1 MKKMNLL
8 VMSLVSAAALSFS
21 SCSNN
26 DDLTS
31 GGGTQSQADGVYM
44 TLKIS
49 GATSHGTRTSVTAD
63 KTTAENGSTDES
75 TITQGMM
82 YIYDGN
88 TCVFRKVITADMFKT
103 APTQTTAGVTKPIK
117 VAVTGAITTNKAYHV
132 YFLANNT
139 SITDPLAAGASFTAS
154 TSGGANFA
162 TANNFVMFNQND
174 GKKEAAHSTVTFTD
188 AAKSEATPA
197 AAGEIKLDRV
207 VARIDNPSFA
217 ETVTTV
223 TPATDTKTSINVAD
237 VVAGISYEGFAVS
250 NLNNNSYVK
259 QNWDS
264 KFETLNVKWGAE
276 PKYYLPKS
284 AYGTLYNAEG
294 LENFSSKENQVSWK
308 YAFENTTTDVNEATA
323 VYFKVKVALTETA
336 MTASDFKDG
345 TFYRY
350 DGRLYTSIQAIY
362 NDAATGAISN
372 PFTETSSITPADV
385 VKKISDADGKLTT
398 DETVLAKFRED
409 YKIEVY
415 RQGVMYYRWAISDN
429 AYKPFIASETTHTY
443 SVLRNSIYRLNVT
456 KVSEIGKDVPNGP
469 EPDDPI
475 KNPNFYMNVTVSI
488 NPWVLNAQ
496 PIELK

>member
-1 MKKMNLL
+1 
-8 VMSLVSAAALSFS
+8 MSLVSAAALSFS
-21 SCSNN
+21 SCSSN
-26 DDLTS
+26 DDL
-31 GGGTQSQADGVYM
+31 GGGAGTQSQADGVYM

-49 GATSHGTRTSVTAD
+49 GATSHGTRTGVTAD
-63 KTTAENGSTDES
+63 KTTTENGNTDES
-75 TITQGMM
+75 TITEGMM

-103 APTQTTAGVTKPIK
+103 APTQTTAGETKPIK
-117 VAVTGAITTNKAYHV
+117 VAVTGAITTNKAYNV

-139 SITDPLAAGASFTAS
+139 SVNDPIAATSIFTS
-154 TSGGANFA
+154 DKGGANFA

-174 GKKEAAHSTVTFTD
+174 GTNKAEHGTVTFTD
-188 AAKSEATPA
+188 DAKSEATPA
-197 AAGEIKLDRV
+197 AATPIKLDRV

-284 AYGTLYNAEG
+284 DYGTLYNAEG
-294 LENFSSKENQVSWK
+294 LENFSSKENPVSWK
-308 YAFENTTTDVNEATA
+308 YAFENTTTDVDEATA

-350 DGRLYTSIQAIY
+350 DGRLYTSIQAIFD
-362 NDAATGAISN
+362 DAATGAISN
-372 PFTETSSITPADV
+372 PFTETSSITPANV
-385 VKKISDADGKLTT
+385 VAKITKDGKLTT

-429 AYKPFIASETTHTY
+429 AYKPFVASDPTHTY

-469 EPDDPI
+469 EPDDPV

>member
-8 VMSLVSAAALSFS
+8 AMSLVSAAALSFS

-26 DDLTS
+26 DDLT

-49 GATSHGTRTSVTAD
+49 GATSHGTRTSVTD
-63 KTTAENGSTDES
+63 GKTTTDNGSVAES
-75 TITQGMM
+75 TITEGMM
-82 YIYDGN
+82 YIYDGP
-88 TCVFRKVITADMFKT
+88 TCVFRKVITKDMFET
-103 APTQTTAGVTKPIK
+103 APTQTTSGVTKPIK
-117 VAVTGAITTNKAYHV
+117 VAVTGAITTGKKYDV
-132 YFLANNT
+132 YFLANRTNVDNPIAAT
-139 SITDPLAAGASFTAS
+139 SIFTS
-154 TSGGANFA
+154 NTGGADFA
-162 TANNFVMFNQND
+162 TDNKFVMFNQND
-174 GKKEAAHSTVTFTD
+174 GTKAAAHSKVEFTD
-188 AAKSEATPA
+188 AAKSDKSPA
-197 AAGEIKLDRV
+197 AADEIKLDRV
-207 VARIDNPSFA
+207 VARIDRPSFA

-250 NLNNNSYVK
+250 NLNNNSYVM
-259 QNWDS
+259 QNWDTNF
-264 KFETLNVKWGAE
+264 KTLNVKWGE
-276 PKYYLPKS
+276 PKYSLPKS
-284 AYGTLYNAEG
+284 TYGTLYNAEG
-294 LENFSSKENQVSWK
+294 LANFDTKEKPVSWK
-308 YAFENTTTDVNEATA
+308 YAFENTTTDVNDATA

-336 MTASDFKDG
+336 MAASDFKDG

-350 DGRLYTSIQAIY
+350 DGRLYTSIKAIFD
-362 NDAATGAISN
+362 NAATGEISN
-372 PFTETSSITPADV
+372 PFTETNSITPADV
-385 VKKISDADGKLTT
+385 VAKISDADGKLTT
-398 DETVLAKFRED
+398 DEAKLAKFRQD

-415 RQGVMYYRWAISDN
+415 RQGTMYYRWAISDN
-429 AYKPFIASETTHTY
+429 AYKPFVASDPTHTY

-475 KNPNFYMNVTVSI
+475 KNPNFFMNVTVSI

>member
-1 MKKMNLL
+1 
-8 VMSLVSAAALSFS
+8 MSLVSAAALSFS

-26 DDLTS
+26 DDLT

-49 GATSHGTRTSVTAD
+49 GATSHGTRTSVTEG
-63 KTTAENGSTDES
+63 KTTTDNGSVAES
-75 TITQGMM
+75 TITEGMM

-88 TCVFRKVITADMFKT
+88 TCVFRKVITKDMFQT
-103 APTQTTAGVTKPIK
+103 PPTQTAAGVTKPIK
-117 VAVTGAITTNKAYHV
+117 VAVTGAITTNKPYNV

-139 SITDPLAAGASFTAS
+139 SVTDPIAATSIFTS
-154 TSGGANFA
+154 TTGGANFA
-162 TANNFVMFNQND
+162 TDKKFVMFNQND
-174 GKKEAAHSTVTFTD
+174 GTVHANHSTVTFTD
-188 AAKSEATPA
+188 AAKSDKSPA

-207 VARIDNPSFA
+207 VARIDNPSFD

-223 TPATDTKTSINVAD
+223 TPAKNTTTSINVAD

-250 NLNNNSYVK
+250 NLNNNSYVM
-259 QNWDS
+259 QNWDQ
-264 KFETLNVKWGAE
+264 KFETLNVKWGE
-276 PKYYLPKS
+276 PKYSLPKS
-284 AYGTLYNAEG
+284 DYGTLYKAEG
-294 LENFSSKENQVSWK
+294 LTNFSSKEQPVSWK
-308 YAFENTTTDVNEATA
+308 YAFENTTIDVNDATA

-336 MTASDFKDG
+336 NNASDFKDG

-385 VKKISDADGKLTT
+385 VAKISDADGKLTT
-398 DETVLAKFRED
+398 DEAKLAQFRQD

-443 SVLRNSIYRLNVT
+443 SVLRNSIYRLKVT

-469 EPDDPI
+469 EPDDPV

>member
-21 SCSNN
+21 SCSSN
-26 DDLTS
+26 DDLT

-49 GATSHGTRTSVTAD
+49 GATSHGTRTGVTNPNTKED
-63 KTTAENGSTDES
+63 GKPEES
-75 TITQGMM
+75 TISNGML

-88 TCVFRKVITADMFKT
+88 TCVFRKVITADMFET
-103 APTQTTAGVTKPIK
+103 APSQTGVGKTKPIK
-117 VAVTGAITTNKAYHV
+117 VAVTGAITTNKPYNV

-139 SITDPLAAGASFTAS
+139 TVTDPLATEASFTAS
-154 TSGGANFA
+154 TTGGANFA
-162 TANNFVMFNQND
+162 TANKFVMFNQND
-174 GKKEAAHSTVTFTD
+174 GTVHANHSTVTFTD
-188 AAKSEATPA
+188 KAKSETSPA
-197 AAGEIKLDRV
+197 EAGEIKLDRV

-223 TPATDTKTSINVAD
+223 TPATNTKTSINVAD
-237 VVAGISYEGFAVS
+237 VVASISYEGYAVS

-259 QNWDS
+259 QNWDGNF
-264 KFETLNVKWGAE
+264 KTLSVKWGE

-284 AYGTLYNAEG
+284 DYGTLYNADG
-294 LENFSSKENQVSWK
+294 LENFSSKDKPVSWK
-308 YAFENTTTDVNEATA
+308 YAFENTTTNADEATA
-323 VYFKVKVALTETA
+323 VYFKVKVALTDAA

-362 NDAATGAISN
+362 DDAATGAISN
-372 PFTETSSITPADV
+372 PFTETNSITPLEV
-385 VKKISDADGKLTT
+385 VNKIKDATTGKLTT
-398 DETVLAKFRED
+398 DETVLAKFRKD

-429 AYKPFIASETTHTY
+429 AYKPFVADETDHTY
-443 SVLRNSIYRLNVT
+443 SVLRNSIYRLTVT

-469 EPDDPI
+469 EPDDPV

>member
-1 MKKMNLL
+1 MNLL
-8 VMSLVSAAALSFS
+8 AMSLVSAAALSFS

-26 DDLTS
+26 DDLT

-49 GATSHGTRTSVTAD
+49 GATSHGTRTGVTAD
-63 KTTAENGSTDES
+63 KTTTENGNEAES
-75 TITQGMM
+75 TITEGMM

-88 TCVFRKVITADMFKT
+88 TCVFRKVITKEMFQT
-103 APTQTTAGVTKPIK
+103 QPNQTTAGVTKPIK
-117 VAVTGAITTNKAYHV
+117 VAVTGAITTGKKYDV
-132 YFLANNT
+132 YFLANRTNVDNPIAAT
-139 SITDPLAAGASFTAS
+139 SIFTS
-154 TSGGANFA
+154 TTGGADFA
-162 TANNFVMFNQND
+162 TEKTFVMFNQND
-174 GKKEAAHSTVTFTD
+174 GTKAAAHSKVEFTAD
-188 AAKSEATPA
+188 NKSEANPA
-197 AAGEIKLDRV
+197 AADVIKLDRV
-207 VARIDNPSFA
+207 VARIDRPSFA

-237 VVAGISYEGFAVS
+237 VVAGISYEGYAVS
-250 NLNNNSYVK
+250 NLNNSSYVM
-259 QNWDS
+259 QNWDINF
-264 KFETLNVKWGAE
+264 KTLSVKWGE
-276 PKYYLPKS
+276 PKYSLPKS
-284 AYGTLYNAEG
+284 TYGTLYNAEG
-294 LENFSSKENQVSWK
+294 LTNFDTKEKPVSWK
-308 YAFENTTTDVNEATA
+308 YAFENTTTDVNDATA

-336 MTASDFKDG
+336 NNASDFRDD

-350 DGRLYTSIQAIY
+350 DGRLYTSIKAIFD
-362 NDAATGAISN
+362 DAATGAISN

-385 VKKISDADGKLTT
+385 VAKISDADGKLTT
-398 DETVLAKFRED
+398 DEAKLAQFRQT

-469 EPDDPI
+469 EPDDPV

>member
-8 VMSLVSAAALSFS
+8 AMSLVSAAALSFS

-26 DDLTS
+26 DDLA

-49 GATSHGTRTSVTAD
+49 GATSHGTRTGVTD
-63 KTTAENGSTDES
+63 KKTTAENGNESES
-75 TITQGMM
+75 TITEGMM

-88 TCVFRKVITADMFKT
+88 TCVFKKVITKDMFKT
-103 APTQTTAGVTKPIK
+103 QPSQATPGVTNPIK
-117 VAVTGAITTNKAYHV
+117 VAVTGDIKTNKEYQV

-139 SITDPLAAGASFTAS
+139 SVNDPLAAGASFDAS
-154 TSGGANFA
+154 TTGGANFA
-162 TANNFVMFNQND
+162 TDNKFVMFNQND
-174 GKKEAAHSTVTFTD
+174 GTVHANHSTVTFTD
-188 AAKSEATPA
+188 AAKSDKSPA

-207 VARIDNPSFA
+207 VARIDRPSFA
-217 ETVTTV
+217 ETVKTV

-250 NLNNNSYVK
+250 NLNNNSYVM
-259 QNWDS
+259 QNWDANF
-264 KFETLNVKWGAE
+264 KTLSVKWGE
-276 PKYYLPKS
+276 PKYSLPKS
-284 AYGTLYNAEG
+284 TYGTLYNAEG
-294 LENFSSKENQVSWK
+294 LANFDTKEKPVSWK
-308 YAFENTTTDVNEATA
+308 YAFENTTTDVNDATA

-336 MTASDFKDG
+336 MAASDFKDG

-350 DGRLYTSIQAIY
+350 DGRLYTSIKAIFD
-362 NDAATGAISN
+362 NAATGEISN
-372 PFTETSSITPADV
+372 PFTETNSITPADV
-385 VKKISDADGKLTT
+385 VAKISDADGKLTT
-398 DETVLAKFRED
+398 DEAKLAQFRET

>member
-26 DDLTS
+26 DDLT

-49 GATSHGTRTSVTAD
+49 GATSHGTRTGVTAN
-63 KTTAENGSTDES
+63 KTTAENGSVAES
-75 TITQGMM
+75 TITEGMM
-82 YIYDGN
+82 YIYEGN
-88 TCVFRKVITADMFKT
+88 TCVFRKVITKDMFEK
-103 APTQTTAGVTKPIK
+103 APTQSTAGVTKPIK
-117 VAVTGAITTNKAYHV
+117 VAVTGAITTGKKYDV

-139 SITDPLAAGASFTAS
+139 SINDPLAAGASFTAS
-154 TSGGANFA
+154 TTGGANFA
-162 TANNFVMFNQND
+162 TDNNFVMFNQND
-174 GKKEAAHSTVTFTD
+174 GTMAAAHSKVEFTD
-188 AAKSEATPA
+188 AAKSEKSPA

-237 VVAGISYEGFAVS
+237 VVASISYEGYAVS

-259 QNWDS
+259 QNWDNN
-264 KFETLNVKWGAE
+264 FETLTVKWGE

-284 AYGTLYNAEG
+284 DYGTLYKAEG
-294 LENFSSKENQVSWK
+294 LDNFGKDSWK
-308 YAFENTTTDVNEATA
+308 YAFENTTTEADDATA
-323 VYFKVKVALTETA
+323 VYFKVKVALKEA
-336 MTASDFKDG
+336 LKDASDFQDG

-350 DGRLYTSIQAIY
+350 DGRLYTTIQAIY

-372 PFTETSSITPADV
+372 PFTETGEITPAAV
-385 VKKISDADGKLTT
+385 VAKITGADGKLTT
-398 DETVLAKFRED
+398 DEDVLAKFRKD

-429 AYKPFIASETTHTY
+429 AYKPFVASETTHTY
-443 SVLRNSIYRLNVT
+443 SVLRNSIYRLTVT

-469 EPDDPI
+469 EPDDPV
-475 KNPNFYMNVTVSI
+475 KNPNFYMNVSVSI

>member
-8 VMSLVSAAALSFS
+8 AMSLVSAAALSFS
-21 SCSNN
+21 SCSSN
-26 DDLTS
+26 DDL
-31 GGGTQSQADGVYM
+31 GGGAGTQSQADGVYM

-49 GATSHGTRTSVTAD
+49 GATSHGTRTGVTAD
-63 KTTAENGSTDES
+63 KTTTDNGSVAES
-75 TITQGMM
+75 TITEGMM
-82 YIYDGN
+82 YIYDGP
-88 TCVFRKVITADMFKT
+88 TCVFRKVITKDMFET
-103 APTQTTAGVTKPIK
+103 APTQTTSGVTKPIK
-117 VAVTGAITTNKAYHV
+117 VAVTGAITTGKKYDV
-132 YFLANNT
+132 YFLANRTNVDNPIAAT
-139 SITDPLAAGASFTAS
+139 SIFTS
-154 TSGGANFA
+154 TTGGADFA
-162 TANNFVMFNQND
+162 TDNKFVMFNQND
-174 GKKEAAHSTVTFTD
+174 GTKAAAHSKVEFTD
-188 AAKSEATPA
+188 AAKSDKSPA
-197 AAGEIKLDRV
+197 AADEIKLDRV
-207 VARIDNPSFA
+207 VARIDNPSFD
-217 ETVTTV
+217 ESVKTV
-223 TPATDTKTSINVAD
+223 TPAENTTTSINVAD

-250 NLNNNSYVK
+250 NLNNNSYVM
-259 QNWDS
+259 QNWDT
-264 KFETLNVKWGAE
+264 KFKTLNVKWGE
-276 PKYYLPKS
+276 PKYSLPKS
-284 AYGTLYNAEG
+284 DYGTLYNAAG
-294 LENFSSKENQVSWK
+294 LVNFSSKENPVSWK

-350 DGRLYTSIQAIY
+350 DGRLYTSIQAIFD
-362 NDAATGAISN
+362 DAATGAISN
-372 PFTETSSITPADV
+372 PFTETSSITPANV
-385 VKKISDADGKLTT
+385 VAKITKDGKLTT

-429 AYKPFIASETTHTY
+429 AYKPFVASDPTHTY

-469 EPDDPI
+469 EPDDPV

>member
-1 MKKMNLL
+1 MNLL

-26 DDLTS
+26 DDLT

-49 GATSHGTRTSVTAD
+49 GATSHGTRTGVTAD
-63 KTTAENGSTDES
+63 KTTTENGNSDES
-75 TITQGMM
+75 TIKEGML

-103 APTQTTAGVTKPIK
+103 APTQTTAGETKPIK
-117 VAVTGAITTNKAYHV
+117 VAVTGAITTNKAYNV
-132 YFLANNT
+132 YFLANKTSVDDPIAAT
-139 SITDPLAAGASFTAS
+139 SIFTS
-154 TSGGANFA
+154 TTGGKDFA
-162 TANNFVMFNQND
+162 TAQKFVMFNQND
-174 GKKEAAHSTVTFTD
+174 GTKEAAHSTVTFTD

-237 VVAGISYEGFAVS
+237 VVAGITYEGYAVS

-259 QNWDS
+259 QNWDN
-264 KFETLNVKWGAE
+264 KFETLTVKWGE

-284 AYGTLYNAEG
+284 DYGTLYNAAG
-294 LENFSSKENQVSWK
+294 LDNFGTESWK
-308 YAFENTTTDVNEATA
+308 YAFENTTTDVDEATA
-323 VYFKVKVALTETA
+323 VYFKVKVTLTETA
-336 MTASDFKDG
+336 NNASDFKDG

-350 DGRLYTSIQAIY
+350 DGRLYTSIKAIY
-362 NDAATGAISN
+362 DDAATGAISN

-385 VKKISDADGKLTT
+385 VAKISDADGKLTT
-398 DETVLAKFRED
+398 IEADLAKFRED

-415 RQGVMYYRWAISDN
+415 RQGTMYYRWAISDN
-429 AYKPFIASETTHTY
+429 AYKPFVASDATHTY

>member
-1 MKKMNLL
+1 MNLL

-21 SCSNN
+21 SCSSN
-26 DDLTS
+26 DDLT

-49 GATSHGTRTSVTAD
+49 GATSHGTRTGVTAD
-63 KTTAENGSTDES
+63 KTTTENGNEAES
-75 TITQGMM
+75 TITEGMM

-88 TCVFRKVITADMFKT
+88 TCVFRKVITKEMFQT
-103 APTQTTAGVTKPIK
+103 QPNQTTAGVTKPIK
-117 VAVTGAITTNKAYHV
+117 VAVTGAITTGKKYDV
-132 YFLANNT
+132 YFLANRTNVDNPIAAT
-139 SITDPLAAGASFTAS
+139 SIFTS
-154 TSGGANFA
+154 TTGGADFA
-162 TANNFVMFNQND
+162 TEKTFVMFNQND
-174 GKKEAAHSTVTFTD
+174 GTKAAAHSKVEFTAD
-188 AAKSEATPA
+188 NKSEANPA
-197 AAGEIKLDRV
+197 AADVIKLDRV
-207 VARIDNPSFA
+207 VARIDRPSFA

-237 VVAGISYEGFAVS
+237 VVAGISYEGYAVS
-250 NLNNNSYVK
+250 NLNNSSYVM
-259 QNWDS
+259 QNWDINF
-264 KFETLNVKWGAE
+264 KTLSVKWGE
-276 PKYYLPKS
+276 PKYSLPKS
-284 AYGTLYNAEG
+284 TYGTLYNAEG
-294 LENFSSKENQVSWK
+294 LTNFDTKEKPVSWK
-308 YAFENTTTDVNEATA
+308 YAFENTTTDVNDATA

-336 MTASDFKDG
+336 NNASDFRDD

-350 DGRLYTSIQAIY
+350 DGRLYTSIKAIFD
-362 NDAATGAISN
+362 DAATGAISN

-385 VKKISDADGKLTT
+385 VAKISDADGKLTT
-398 DETVLAKFRED
+398 DEAKLAQFRQT

-469 EPDDPI
+469 EPDDPV

>member
-1 MKKMNLL
+1 MNLL
-8 VMSLVSAAALSFS
+8 AMSLVSAAALSFS
-21 SCSNN
+21 SCSSN
-26 DDLTS
+26 DDLT

-49 GATSHGTRTSVTAD
+49 GATSHGTRTGVTAD
-63 KTTAENGSTDES
+63 KTTTENGNEVES
-75 TITQGMM
+75 TITEGMM

-88 TCVFRKVITADMFKT
+88 TCVFHKVITKDMFQT
-103 APTQTTAGVTKPIK
+103 QPNQTTAGVTKPIK
-117 VAVTGAITTNKAYHV
+117 VAVTGDITTNKEYHV

-139 SITDPLAAGASFTAS
+139 SVNDPLAAGASFAAS
-154 TSGGANFA
+154 TTGGADFA
-162 TANNFVMFNQND
+162 TEKKFVMFNQND
-174 GKKEAAHSTVTFTD
+174 GTKKAAHSTVTFTD
-188 AAKSEATPA
+188 AAKSEKSPA

-207 VARIDNPSFA
+207 VARIDRPSFA

-250 NLNNNSYVK
+250 NLNNNSYVM
-259 QNWDS
+259 QNWDNNF
-264 KFETLNVKWGAE
+264 KTLSVKWGE
-276 PKYYLPKS
+276 PKYSLPKS
-284 AYGTLYNAEG
+284 TYGTLYNAEG
-294 LENFSSKENQVSWK
+294 LANFDTKEKQVSWK
-308 YAFENTTTDVNEATA
+308 YAFENTTTDVNDATA

-336 MTASDFKDG
+336 MAASDFKDG

-350 DGRLYTSIQAIY
+350 DGRLYTSIKAIFD
-362 NDAATGAISN
+362 NAATGEISN
-372 PFTETSSITPADV
+372 PFTETNSITPADV
-385 VKKISDADGKLTT
+385 VAKISDADGKLTT
-398 DETVLAKFRED
+398 DEAKLAKFRQD

-415 RQGVMYYRWAISDN
+415 RQGTMYYRWAISDN
-429 AYKPFIASETTHTY
+429 AYKPFVASETTHTY

>member
-1 MKKMNLL
+1 
-8 VMSLVSAAALSFS
+8 MSLVSAAALSFS
-21 SCSNN
+21 SCSSN
-26 DDLTS
+26 DDLT

-49 GATSHGTRTSVTAD
+49 GATSHGTRTGVTAD
-63 KTTAENGSTDES
+63 KTTTENGNTDES
-75 TITQGMM
+75 TITEGMM

-103 APTQTTAGVTKPIK
+103 APTQTTAGETKPIK
-117 VAVTGAITTNKAYHV
+117 VAVTGAITTNKAYNV

-139 SITDPLAAGASFTAS
+139 SVNDPIAATSIFTS
-154 TSGGANFA
+154 TTGGKDFA
-162 TANNFVMFNQND
+162 TAQKFVMFNQND
-174 GKKEAAHSTVTFTD
+174 GTKEAAHSTVTFTD

-237 VVAGISYEGFAVS
+237 VVAGITYEGYAVS

-259 QNWDS
+259 QNWEN
-264 KFETLNVKWGAE
+264 KFETLTVKWGE

-284 AYGTLYNAEG
+284 DYGTLYNAAG
-294 LENFSSKENQVSWK
+294 LDNFGTESWK
-308 YAFENTTTDVNEATA
+308 YAFENTTTDVDEATA
-323 VYFKVKVALTETA
+323 VYFKVKVTLTETA
-336 MTASDFKDG
+336 NNASDFKDG

-350 DGRLYTSIQAIY
+350 DGRLYTSIKAIY
-362 NDAATGAISN
+362 DDAATGAISN
-372 PFTETSSITPADV
+372 PFTETNSITPADV
-385 VKKISDADGKLTT
+385 VAKISDADGKLTT
-398 DETVLAKFRED
+398 DEAKLAKFRQD

-415 RQGVMYYRWAISDN
+415 RQGTMYYRWAISDN

-469 EPDDPI
+469 EPDDPV

>member
-1 MKKMNLL
+1 MNLL
-8 VMSLVSAAALSFS
+8 AMSLVSAAALSFS
-21 SCSNN
+21 SCSSN

-31 GGGTQSQADGVYM
+31 GGTQSQADGVYM

-49 GATSHGTRTSVTAD
+49 GATSHGTRTSVTD
-63 KTTAENGSTDES
+63 GKTTTDNGSVAES
-75 TITQGMM
+75 TITEGMM
-82 YIYDGN
+82 YIYDGP
-88 TCVFRKVITADMFKT
+88 TCVFRKVITKDMFET
-103 APTQTTAGVTKPIK
+103 APTQTTSGVTKPIK
-117 VAVTGAITTNKAYHV
+117 VAVTGAITTGKKYDV
-132 YFLANNT
+132 YFLANRTNVDNPIAAT
-139 SITDPLAAGASFTAS
+139 SIFTS
-154 TSGGANFA
+154 TTGGADFA
-162 TANNFVMFNQND
+162 TDNNFVMFNQND
-174 GKKEAAHSTVTFTD
+174 GTKTAAHSKVEFTD
-188 AAKSEATPA
+188 AAKSDKSPA

-207 VARIDNPSFA
+207 VARIDNPSFD
-217 ETVTTV
+217 ESVKTV
-223 TPATDTKTSINVAD
+223 TPAKNTTTSINVAD

-250 NLNNNSYVK
+250 NLNNNSYVM
-259 QNWDS
+259 QNWDQ
-264 KFETLNVKWGAE
+264 KFETLNVKWGE
-276 PKYYLPKS
+276 PKYSLPKS
-284 AYGTLYNAEG
+284 DYGTLYNAAG
-294 LENFSSKENQVSWK
+294 LENFSSKEQPVSWK
-308 YAFENTTTDVNEATA
+308 YAFENTTPNADEATA

-336 MTASDFKDG
+336 MAASDFNDG

-350 DGRLYTSIQAIY
+350 DGRLYTSIKAIY

-372 PFTETSSITPADV
+372 PFTETNSITPANV
-385 VKKISDADGKLTT
+385 VAKITKDGKLTT

-443 SVLRNSIYRLNVT
+443 SVLRNSIYRLKVT

-469 EPDDPI
+469 EPDDPV

>member
-1 MKKMNLL
+1 MNLL

-26 DDLTS
+26 DDLT

-49 GATSHGTRTSVTAD
+49 GATSHGTRTGVTAD
-63 KTTAENGSTDES
+63 KTTAENGNSDES
-75 TITQGMM
+75 TIKEGML

-103 APTQTTAGVTKPIK
+103 APTQTTAGETKPIK
-117 VAVTGAITTNKAYHV
+117 VAVTGAITTNKAYNV

-139 SITDPLAAGASFTAS
+139 SVNDPIAATSIFTS
-154 TSGGANFA
+154 TTGGKDFA
-162 TANNFVMFNQND
+162 TAQKFVMFNQND
-174 GKKEAAHSTVTFTD
+174 GTKEAAHSTVTFTD

-207 VARIDNPSFA
+207 VARIDKPSFA

-223 TPATDTKTSINVAD
+223 TPAADTKTSINVAD
-237 VVAGISYEGFAVS
+237 VVASISYEGYAVS

-259 QNWDS
+259 QNWDT
-264 KFETLNVKWGAE
+264 KFETLTVKWGE

-284 AYGTLYNAEG
+284 TYGTLYNAAG
-294 LENFSSKENQVSWK
+294 LNNFGTDSWK
-308 YAFENTTTDVNEATA
+308 YAFENTTTNVDEATA

-336 MTASDFKDG
+336 NNASDFQDG

-372 PFTETSSITPADV
+372 PFTETSSITATDV
-385 VKKISDADGKLTT
+385 VNKIKDATTGKLTE
-398 DETVLAKFRED
+398 DEAKLAKFRED

-429 AYKPFIASETTHTY
+429 AYKPFVASETTHTY

>member
-1 MKKMNLL
+1 MNLL

-21 SCSNN
+21 SCSSN
-26 DDLTS
+26 DDL
-31 GGGTQSQADGVYM
+31 GGGAGTQSQADGVYM

-49 GATSHGTRTSVTAD
+49 GATSHGTRTGVTAD
-63 KTTAENGSTDES
+63 KTTTENGNTDES
-75 TITQGMM
+75 TITEGMM

-103 APTQTTAGVTKPIK
+103 APTQTTPGVTKPIK
-117 VAVTGAITTNKAYHV
+117 VAVTGAIKTNKDYYV

-139 SITDPLAAGASFTAS
+139 TINDPLADGVSFAASAT
-154 TSGGANFA
+154 GGADYA
-162 TANNFVMFNQND
+162 AKEHFVMFNQND
-174 GKKEAAHSTVTFTD
+174 VTKAAAHSTVKFTD
-188 AAKSEATPA
+188 DNKSEANPA
-197 AAGEIKLDRV
+197 PADEIKLDRV

-223 TPATDTKTSINVAD
+223 TPAENTKTSINVAK
-237 VVAGISYEGFAVS
+237 VVAGISYEGYAVS
-250 NLNNNSYVK
+250 NLNNNSYVM
-259 QNWDS
+259 QNWVD
-264 KFETLNVKWGAE
+264 KFGTLKVKWGE

-284 AYGTLYNAEG
+284 DYGTLYKAEG
-294 LENFSSKENQVSWK
+294 LGNFDTDSWK

-336 MTASDFKDG
+336 MAASDFKDG

-350 DGRLYTSIQAIY
+350 DGRLYTSIKAIFD
-362 NDAATGAISN
+362 NAATGEISN
-372 PFTETSSITPADV
+372 PFTETNSITPADV
-385 VKKISDADGKLTT
+385 VAKISDADGKLTT
-398 DETVLAKFRED
+398 DEAKLAKFRQD

-415 RQGVMYYRWAISDN
+415 RQGTMYYRWAISDN
-429 AYKPFIASETTHTY
+429 AYKPFVASDPTHTY

>member
-1 MKKMNLL
+1 MNLL

-21 SCSNN
+21 SCSSN
-26 DDLTS
+26 DDLT

-49 GATSHGTRTSVTAD
+49 GATSHGTRTSVTD
-63 KTTAENGSTDES
+63 GKTTTDNGSVAES
-75 TITQGMM
+75 TITEGMM
-82 YIYDGN
+82 YIYDGP
-88 TCVFRKVITADMFKT
+88 TCVFRKVITKDMFET
-103 APTQTTAGVTKPIK
+103 APTQTTSGVTKPIK
-117 VAVTGAITTNKAYHV
+117 VAVTGAITTGKKYDV
-132 YFLANNT
+132 YFLANRTNVDNPIAAT
-139 SITDPLAAGASFTAS
+139 SIFTS
-154 TSGGANFA
+154 TTGGADFA
-162 TANNFVMFNQND
+162 TDNKFVMFNQND
-174 GKKEAAHSTVTFTD
+174 GTKAAAHSKVEFTD
-188 AAKSEATPA
+188 AAKSEKSPA
-197 AAGEIKLDRV
+197 AADEIKLDRV
-207 VARIDNPSFA
+207 VARIDRPSFA

-250 NLNNNSYVK
+250 NLNNNSYVM
-259 QNWDS
+259 QNWDTNF
-264 KFETLNVKWGAE
+264 KTLSVKWGE
-276 PKYYLPKS
+276 PKYSLPKS
-284 AYGTLYNAEG
+284 TYGTLYNAEG
-294 LENFSSKENQVSWK
+294 LANFDTKEKPVSWK
-308 YAFENTTTDVNEATA
+308 YAFENTTTDVNDATA

-336 MTASDFKDG
+336 MAASDFKDG

-350 DGRLYTSIQAIY
+350 DGRLYTSIKAIFD
-362 NDAATGAISN
+362 NAATGEISN
-372 PFTETSSITPADV
+372 PFTETNSITPADV
-385 VKKISDADGKLTT
+385 VAKISDADGKLTT
-398 DETVLAKFRED
+398 DEAKLAKFRQD

-415 RQGVMYYRWAISDN
+415 RQGTMYYRWAISDN

-469 EPDDPI
+469 EPDDPV

>member
-1 MKKMNLL
+1 MNLL
-8 VMSLVSAAALSFS
+8 AMSLVSAAALSFS
-21 SCSNN
+21 SCSSN
-26 DDLTS
+26 DDLA

-49 GATSHGTRTSVTAD
+49 GATSHGTRTSVTD
-63 KTTAENGSTDES
+63 GKTTTDNGSVAES
-75 TITQGMM
+75 TITEGMM
-82 YIYDGN
+82 YIYDGT
-88 TCVFRKVITADMFKT
+88 TCVFRKVITKDMFET

-117 VAVTGAITTNKAYHV
+117 VAVTGAITTGKQYDV

-139 SITDPLAAGASFTAS
+139 SVTDPIAATSIFTS
-154 TSGGANFA
+154 TTGGADFA
-162 TANNFVMFNQND
+162 TDNKFVMFNQND
-174 GKKEAAHSTVTFTD
+174 GTKAAAHSKVEFTND
-188 AAKSEATPA
+188 AKSEATPA
-197 AAGEIKLDRV
+197 RAGEIKLDRV
-207 VARIDNPSFA
+207 VARIDKPSFA

-223 TPATDTKTSINVAD
+223 TPATDTKTSINAAD
-237 VVAGISYEGFAVS
+237 VVASISYEGYAVS
-250 NLNNNSYVK
+250 NLNNNSYVM
-259 QNWDS
+259 QNWADNF
-264 KFETLNVKWGAE
+264 KTLNVKWGE
-276 PKYYLPKS
+276 PKYSLPKS
-284 AYGTLYNAEG
+284 DYGTLYKADG
-294 LENFSSKENQVSWK
+294 LNNFGKDNWK
-308 YAFENTTTDVNEATA
+308 YAFENTTTKVDEATA
-323 VYFKVKVALTETA
+323 VYFKVKATLKEA
-336 MTASDFKDG
+336 AKNASDFRDG

-372 PFTETSSITPADV
+372 PFTETNNIIPANV
-385 VKKISDADGKLTT
+385 VAKISDTDGKLTT
-398 DETVLAKFRED
+398 DEGKLAKFRED

-429 AYKPFIASETTHTY
+429 AYKPFVASDPTHTY

>member
-21 SCSNN
+21 SCSSN
-26 DDLTS
+26 DDLT

-49 GATSHGTRTSVTAD
+49 GATSHGTRTGVATPN
-63 KTTAENGSTDES
+63 TEENGTVDES
-75 TITQGMM
+75 TITEGMM
-82 YIYDGN
+82 YIYDGP
-88 TCVFRKVITADMFKT
+88 TCVFHKVITKDMFKT
-103 APTQTTAGVTKPIK
+103 PPTQTAAGVTNPIK
-117 VAVTGAITTNKAYHV
+117 VAVTGAIKTNKAYNV

-139 SITDPLAAGASFTAS
+139 TINDPLADGVSFAASAT
-154 TSGGANFA
+154 GGADYA
-162 TANNFVMFNQND
+162 AKEHFVMFNQND
-174 GKKEAAHSTVTFTD
+174 VTKAAAHSTVKFTD
-188 AAKSEATPA
+188 DNKSEANPA
-197 AAGEIKLDRV
+197 PADEIKLDRV

-223 TPATDTKTSINVAD
+223 TPAENTKTSINVAK
-237 VVAGISYEGFAVS
+237 VVAGISYEGYAVS
-250 NLNNNSYVK
+250 NLNNNSYVM
-259 QNWDS
+259 QNWVD
-264 KFETLNVKWGAE
+264 KFGTLKVKWGE

-284 AYGTLYNAEG
+284 DYGTLYKAEG
-294 LENFSSKENQVSWK
+294 LGNFGTDSWK

-350 DGRLYTSIQAIY
+350 DGRLYTSIQAIFD
-362 NDAATGAISN
+362 DAATGAISN
-372 PFTETSSITPADV
+372 PFTETSSITPANV
-385 VKKISDADGKLTT
+385 VAKITKDGKLTT

-429 AYKPFIASETTHTY
+429 AYKPFVASDPTHTY

>member
-1 MKKMNLL
+1 MNLL
-8 VMSLVSAAALSFS
+8 AMSLVSAAALSFS

-26 DDLTS
+26 DDLT

-49 GATSHGTRTSVTAD
+49 GATSHGTRTGVTAD
-63 KTTAENGSTDES
+63 KTTTENGNTDES
-75 TITQGMM
+75 TITEGMM

-117 VAVTGAITTNKAYHV
+117 VAVTGAITTNKAYYV
-132 YFLANNT
+132 YFLANKTSVDDPIAAT
-139 SITDPLAAGASFTAS
+139 SIFTS
-154 TSGGANFA
+154 TTGGADFA
-162 TANNFVMFNQND
+162 TEKNFVMFNQND
-174 GKKEAAHSTVTFTD
+174 GTNKAAHSTVTFTD

-207 VARIDNPSFA
+207 VARIDRPSFA

-250 NLNNNSYVK
+250 NLNNNSYVM
-259 QNWDS
+259 QNWDANF
-264 KFETLNVKWGAE
+264 KTLSVKWGE
-276 PKYYLPKS
+276 PKYSLPKS
-284 AYGTLYNAEG
+284 TYGTLYNAEG
-294 LENFSSKENQVSWK
+294 LANFDTKEKPVSWK
-308 YAFENTTTDVNEATA
+308 YAFENTTTDVNDATA

-336 MTASDFKDG
+336 MAASDFKDG

-350 DGRLYTSIQAIY
+350 DGRLYTSIKAIFD
-362 NDAATGAISN
+362 NAATGEISN
-372 PFTETSSITPADV
+372 PFTETNSITPADV
-385 VKKISDADGKLTT
+385 VAKITKDGKLTT

-429 AYKPFIASETTHTY
+429 AYKPFVASDPTHTY

-469 EPDDPI
+469 EPDDPV

>member
-21 SCSNN
+21 SCSSN
-26 DDLTS
+26 DDL
-31 GGGTQSQADGVYM
+31 GGGAGTQSQADGVYM

-49 GATSHGTRTSVTAD
+49 GATSHGTRTGVTAD
-63 KTTAENGSTDES
+63 KTTAENGNSDES
-75 TITQGMM
+75 TITQGML

-103 APTQTTAGVTKPIK
+103 APTQTTAGETKPIK
-117 VAVTGAITTNKAYHV
+117 VAVTGAITTNKAYNV

-139 SITDPLAAGASFTAS
+139 SVDDPIAATSIFTS
-154 TSGGANFA
+154 TTGGKNFA
-162 TANNFVMFNQND
+162 TAQKFVMFNQND
-174 GKKEAAHSTVTFTD
+174 GTKEAAHSTVTFTD

-237 VVAGISYEGFAVS
+237 VVAGITYEGYAVS

-259 QNWDS
+259 QNWDQ
-264 KFETLNVKWGAE
+264 KFETLTVKWGE

-284 AYGTLYNAEG
+284 DYGTLYKAEG
-294 LENFSSKENQVSWK
+294 LGNFGKDSWK
-308 YAFENTTTDVNEATA
+308 YAFENTTTDVDEATA
-323 VYFKVKVALTETA
+323 VYFKVKVTLTETA
-336 MTASDFKDG
+336 NNASDFKDG

-350 DGRLYTSIQAIY
+350 DGRLYTSIKAIY
-362 NDAATGAISN
+362 DDAATGAISN
-372 PFTETSSITPADV
+372 PFTETNSITPADV
-385 VKKISDADGKLTT
+385 VAKISDADGKLTT
-398 DETVLAKFRED
+398 DEAKLAQFRET

-415 RQGVMYYRWAISDN
+415 CQGVMYYRWAISDN
-429 AYKPFIASETTHTY
+429 AYKPFVASDATHTY